1 MKTTNYI
8 LTITSGIALA
18 MGGLYACSN
27 DGAEAGVTAAECVN
41 NDLIAQCPPN
51 TMASLNA
58 DSTAECSMTAAASG
72 DAVSVSASGESVC
85 VGNGSCV
92 ILCELIVQC
101 EFGVETVS
109 DAGGVVCA
117 MGAACGNGECEG
129 GENAT
134 DCPQDCAG
142 VCVPSSSRCTGG
154 QLERCTLDGSAWEA
168 PVACEEDARCVEAD
182 GMASCVVQEDG
193 EGGDSVPTDEGEG
206 GSAGQA
212 EGGSSDEGTGG
223 SAGEGEGDSADE
235 GTDETTDEAADEAD
249 DEGEGGSAGEASE
262 DMRNPP
268 RDRRDDR

>member
-58 DSTAECSMTAAASG
+58 DSAAECSMTAGVSG
-72 DAVSVSASGESVC
+72 DAVSVSASGDSVC

-101 EFGVETVS
+101 EFGVDTVS
-109 DAGGVVCA
+109 IDEGVVCA

-142 VCVPSSSRCTGG
+142 VCVPSSARCTAG

-168 PVACEEDARCVEAD
+168 PVACEEGARCVEA
-182 GMASCVVQEDG
+182 GGNASCEQEDG
-193 EGGDSVPTDEGEG
+193 EGGDSVPTDESEG
-206 GSAGQA
+206 GSAGDA
-212 EGGSSDEGTGG
+212 EGG
-223 SAGEGEGDSADE
+223 SADE

-249 DEGEGGSAGEASE
+249 EGDGGSAGDTSE
-262 DMRNPP
+262 DMRTPP

>member
-1 MKTTNYI
+1 MMMKTTNYI

-58 DSTAECSMTAAASG
+58 DSAAECSMTAGVSG

-109 DAGGVVCA
+109 IDEGVVCA
-117 MGAACGNGECEG
+117 AGAACGNDVCEG

-142 VCVPSSSRCTGG
+142 VCVPSSARCTAG
-154 QLERCTLDGSAWEA
+154 QLERCTLDGSAWE
-168 PVACEEDARCVEAD
+168 VSVVCEDGACCVEAD
-182 GMASCVVQEDG
+182 GNASCVVQGDG
-193 EGGDSVPTDEGEG
+193 EGGSSDEGEG
-206 GSAGQA
+206 GSAGDA
-212 EGGSSDEGTGG
+212 EGGSSDEGG
-223 SAGEGEGDSADE
+223 SAGEAEGGSADE

-249 DEGEGGSAGEASE
+249 EGEGGSAGDTSE
-262 DMRNPP
+262 DMLTPP
-268 RDRRDDR
+268 RERDDD